1 MFKFLI
7 LIGLTY
13 AAYKLILPNNSL
25 NSSRNDEIQEKDNGE
40 FIDYEE
46 ID

>member
-1 MFKFLI
+1 MAYRLI
-7 LIGLTY
+7 SP
-13 AAYKLILPNNSL
+13 KKSL